1 MMTADIK
8 VQAIPFQDSLC
19 FDFDAPMLSAFPVC
33 MEVFEEFGLRLLG
46 FVIGDN
52 KISVRTDRSVCFL
65 IKKVWQPIS
74 LLSIPF
80 LALRDSS
87 IACSPAWRG
96 ISAFLRKTA
105 GDLQQERF
113 CLS

>member
-52 KISVRTDRSVCFL
+52 KISVRTDRSVC
-65 IKKVWQPIS
+65 
-74 LLSIPF
+74 
-80 LALRDSS
+80 
-87 IACSPAWRG
+87 C
-96 ISAFLRKTA
+96 
-105 GDLQQERF
+105 
-113 CLS
+113 